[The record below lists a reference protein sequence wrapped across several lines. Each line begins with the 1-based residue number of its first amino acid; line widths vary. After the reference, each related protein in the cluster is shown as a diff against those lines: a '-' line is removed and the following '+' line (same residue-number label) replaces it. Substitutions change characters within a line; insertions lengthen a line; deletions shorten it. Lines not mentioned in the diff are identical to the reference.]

1 MGHGGYST
9 SNRTLRSTSLGYNTK
24 SASEIFQQR
33 KISTKMDPEG
43 VVERES
49 RDSVEHPNSVPVI
62 VALDVTGSMG
72 SVPHYLVKEGLPHMV
87 EEIINNGI
95 PDPQV
100 LFLGIGDHEC
110 DGAPLQVGQFESS
123 DELMDKWLTDLYVEG
138 GGGGNGGESYHLAWY
153 FAMKHTISDHNEKR
167 GKKGL
172 LFTIGD
178 EPVLKSLPKTAQR
191 SIMGVGE
198 FQDYSAAELLEKAQ
212 EKYEVYHLHINQG
225 YNGKSDRV
233 KNGWRELMGDNV
245 VFVEGKEMV
254 AATIAQITAE
264 VVKDQGDQVIQA
276 LQEAGEAE
284 FEDLP
289 PLPPA

>member
-1 MGHGGYST
+1 MGHGGYS
-9 SNRTLRSTSLGYNTK
+9 SSSRTLRSTALGYDTK
-24 SASEIFQQR
+24 SASEIFTQR
-33 KISTKMDPEG
+33 NLSEEMNPKD

-87 EEIINNGI
+87 EEIINNGV

-100 LFLGIGDHEC
+100 LFMGIGDHEC
-110 DGAPLQVGQFESS
+110 DSAPLQTGQFESS

-138 GGGGNGGESYHLAWY
+138 GGGGNGGESYHLAWF
-153 FAMKHTISDHNEKR
+153 FAMKHTVSDHNEKR

-178 EPVLKSLPKTAQR
+178 EPVLKFLPKTTQR
-191 SIMGVGE
+191 SIMGEGE
-198 FQDYSAAELLEKAQ
+198 FQAYSAVELLEKAQ

-233 KNGWRELMGDNV
+233 KNGWKELMGDNV

-276 LQEAGEAE
+276 LQEAGETD

-289 PLPPA
+289 PLPSA